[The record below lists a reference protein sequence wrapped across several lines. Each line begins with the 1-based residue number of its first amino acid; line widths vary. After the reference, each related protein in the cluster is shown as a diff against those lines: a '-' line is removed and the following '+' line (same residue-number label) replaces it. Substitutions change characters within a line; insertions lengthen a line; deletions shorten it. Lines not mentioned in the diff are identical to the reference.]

1 MLIAEVLLTD
11 GNWTLSDCGEAAASE
26 SHLFLVSAGK
36 GQGAGLFSAVPPQP
50 GLGPSTSAPA
60 DAHRRDDSRI
70 SFLIGDWSWR

>member
-36 GQGAGLFSAVPPQP
+36 GQGAGLFFAVPPQP
-50 GLGPSTSAPA
+50 GCDQP
-60 DAHRRDDSRI
+60 
-70 SFLIGDWSWR
+70 